1 MEHQAMSSVTQET
14 KKKPCLR
21 CEKEGRD
28 PMRPVSEFGPN
39 KSARDGL
46 QRYCRPCQRAYERE
60 FKAKR
65 AAQKTQQQQVVVVA
79 PQQDDYII
87 PEDNREYIY
96 LTYADTQV
104 PLDPRESDKRMVNVT
119 EMFKASGAPE
129 HKKPAKWVEH
139 ESTQELIEEV
149 LKSSQRT
156 SITETRKGT
165 TEGGQRGGGS
175 TWYCEELA
183 LAYAMYLSPALH
195 LACLRFV
202 LEHWHGGPALPAP
215 QADDCTIEAQRIN
228 DIHSTVVNL
237 DQRVMNIEQAL
248 EGVER
253 IEVARHYSGGV
264 YIARMAIEELKDPPK
279 MLAPHITY
287 FEHHYNRGYELICI
301 GRFSGPTPYKRI
313 REHHG
318 KLPLGEFSQ
327 PVRFFNTDEPGNA
340 ETFLRNHA
348 PRGAVKVGGVVKYK
362 DWFFVLPEVLERV
375 IQTWPKHIPY
385 HRLTLACKGWEFNL
399 NAMVEQT
406 TLFSF
411 ME

>member
-39 KSARDGL
+39 KSTRDGL
-46 QRYCRPCQRAYERE
+46 QRYCRPCQRSYERE

-65 AAQKTQQQQVVVVA
+65 AAQNTQQQPPQQQPDVD

-119 EMFKASGAPE
+119 EMFKASDAPE
-129 HKKPAKWVEH
+129 HKRPANWLRQEQA
-139 ESTQELIEEV
+139 QELLTMLSEHSLGGI
-149 LKSSQRT
+149 
-156 SITETRKGT
+156 IETR
-165 TEGGQRGGGS
+165 EGRNGG

-215 QADDCTIEAQRIN
+215 QADDCTVGGQREL
-228 DIHSTVVNL
+228 SVMAASL
-237 DQRVMNIEQAL
+237 DQM
-248 EGVER
+248 GKTFT
-253 IEVARHYSGGV
+253 ARFDEMKTLLQELQSTQQPAQMLPEPTQQQHNPDAGFV
-264 YIARMAIEELKDPPK
+264 YVTCDRKNDRMAIGHTARYPSDRMKDKDYNGAKSCQGIPFWDEDPLYIITDDRVRAEKMFHECVKRVRIPAVGSARGTFKFNHGFVEWFQELHNQRLSCHALHFHLE
-279 MLAPHITY
+279 MWIM
-287 FEHHYNRGYELICI
+287 
-301 GRFSGPTPYKRI
+301 GRDF
-313 REHHG
+313 
-318 KLPLGEFSQ
+318 
-327 PVRFFNTDEPGNA
+327 A
-340 ETFLRNHA
+340 A
-348 PRGAVKVGGVVKYK
+348 
-362 DWFFVLPEVLERV
+362 
-375 IQTWPKHIPY
+375 
-385 HRLTLACKGWEFNL
+385 
-399 NAMVEQT
+399 
-406 TLFSF
+406 
-411 ME
+411 

>member
-1 MEHQAMSSVTQET
+1 MEHQAMSSVTQEA
-14 KKKPCLR
+14 KKKCSR

-28 PMRPVSEFGPN
+28 PMRPVSEFEPN
-39 KSARDGL
+39 RSKRDGL
-46 QRYCRPCQRAYERE
+46 QTYCRSCNRVYERE
-60 FKAKR
+60 YREKR
-65 AAQKTQQQQVVVVA
+65 AARNAQRQQ
-79 PQQDDYII
+79 PDDMSQQDDYVI

-96 LTYADTQV
+96 LTYADAQV

-119 EMFKASGAPE
+119 EMWRAAGAPE
-129 HKKPAKWVEH
+129 HKRPVEWFRQ
-139 ESTQELIEEV
+139 EQTQELVKELSKWAET
-149 LKSSQRT
+149 T
-156 SITETRKGT
+156 SLTETRK
-165 TEGGQRGGGS
+165 GGQRGGGS

-202 LEHWHGGPALPAP
+202 LEHWHGGSALPAP
-215 QADDCTIEAQRIN
+215 QADDCTIGVQRIN

-313 REHHG
+313 RDHHG